1 MRFAAAAVTL
11 LVLAALSVLRAMAA
25 CPMPEEPLSLAAA
38 PLPEIGLTEL
48 QQNGDALP
56 WICSGVASLIGL
68 ALLVRA
74 VPETCRSCRRH
85 RES

>member
-25 CPMPEEPLSLAAA
+25 CPEEPLSRAAA